1 MTTKAFPPHA
11 GSAGGNA
18 GAGGRA
24 LAFARETPDF
34 LKFLLF
40 VFVIALVAGPLLIL
54 IRASFM
60 PPDTLPFE
68 TATFTLDNFNEVF
81 RGTDTALLIAN
92 TLIYAIGSV
101 AIGLSLAFAIALL
114 TERTNMPGRKFIQ
127 AVLFAWMAVPPMVL
141 GLGWILLINPGNGV
155 LNVWFKALF
164 GTQSGP
170 FTIYSMWA
178 LIAVTSFSVVPTA
191 FVMVSG
197 LMRNMDPQLEAAGSV
212 LGASSGT
219 VLRRITLPLLRP
231 GIVSI
236 SIYIIMLVV
245 QAFEMP
251 LIVGLTARIHV
262 LSTRI
267 YLLSASE
274 IGLPR
279 YGAAAAFGVTLL
291 LIAVLLMLVYFR
303 AIRAE
308 ERFRVV
314 TGKGFRPR
322 RTDIGNLRWV
332 AFAWVM
338 ALLAVMLLPI
348 AILLWTSLL
357 PFYRLPTWD
366 ALSVLTFANY
376 RRVISSPDVQDALG
390 NTVLLVLMSGFAVML
405 LSTLIAWFSTREKGF
420 IARAIDVLSYLPTA
434 IPPIVMAIAMLL
446 LYLRTPLFG
455 TVWVLILGQLCI
467 FIAFGTRTMATAFLQ
482 IHKDLSNAALV
493 AGASWWCTLRRI
505 LLPLVWSQLLNGWL
519 WVVTH
524 SARDLTV
531 PIILISS
538 GNVVFASIIWMMW
551 GFPDLPAASAMSILL
566 FVALLIIFVPLQ
578 LLASRGADRA

>member
-1 MTTKAFPPHA
+1 MTAQAFLPRA
-11 GSAGGNA
+11 GR
-18 GAGGRA
+18 GRA
-24 LAFARETPDF
+24 DARAYLEAPDV
-34 LKFLLF
+34 LKFFLF
-40 VFVIALVAGPLLIL
+40 ALVIALVAGPLLIL

-68 TATFTLDNFNEVF
+68 TAQFTLQNFAEVF
-81 RGTDTALLIAN
+81 GGGDTVRLIVN
-92 TLIYAIGSV
+92 TLIYAVGSV
-101 AIGLSLAFAIALL
+101 AIGLTLAFAVALL
-114 TERTNMPGRKFIQ
+114 TERTNMPGRKLIQ

-155 LNVWFKALF
+155 LNVWSKTLF
-164 GTQSGP
+164 GTQTGP

-197 LMRNMDPQLEAAGSV
+197 LMRNMDPQLELAGSV

-279 YGAAAAFGVTLL
+279 YGVAAAFGVTLL
-291 LIAVLLMLVYFR
+291 LIALLLMLFYFR
-303 AIRAE
+303 AIRSE

-322 RTDIGNLRWV
+322 RTDIGKLRWV
-332 AFAWVM
+332 TFAGVM
-338 ALLAVMLLPI
+338 TLLAIMLMPI

-357 PFYRLPTWD
+357 PFYRLPSLD
-366 ALSVLTFANY
+366 ALSALSLGNY
-376 RRVISSPDVQDALG
+376 RRILSNPDVLDAFG
-390 NTVLLVLMSGFAVML
+390 NTILLVLMSGFSVMF
-405 LSTLIAWFSTREKGF
+405 LSTMIAWFSTREKGF
-420 IARAIDVLSYLPTA
+420 VARSIDVLSYLPTA

-524 SARDLTV
+524 GARDLTV

-566 FVALLIIFVPLQ
+566 FIALLIVFVPLQ
-578 LLASRGADRA
+578 LVASRRSESA